1 LQAGTT
7 FTRKVTDDKSRYVN
21 LCVAI
26 YECEST
32 GGSEWIREDTIHL
45 KNIELRTA
53 TLPPVDLGSI
63 L

>member
-1 LQAGTT
+1 
-7 FTRKVTDDKSRYVN
+7 VTDDKSRYVN

-32 GGSEWIREDTIHL
+32 GGSEWIREDIIHL
-45 KNIELRTA
+45 KNIELRSA
-53 TLPPVDLGSI
+53 TLPPVDLVST